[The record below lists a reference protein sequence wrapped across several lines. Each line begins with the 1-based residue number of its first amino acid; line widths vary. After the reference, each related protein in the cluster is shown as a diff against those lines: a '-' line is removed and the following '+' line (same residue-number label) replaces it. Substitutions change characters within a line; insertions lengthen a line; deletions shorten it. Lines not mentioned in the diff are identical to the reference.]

1 MNTIIDVNIQEQQSV
16 FLLNNTEYVTIPLGF
31 QTLSAQCSSNFPP
44 TYDEVDAAINITEE
58 ALEKVQGMFTEFNMV
73 RSSDTQLQSLLDLAF
88 NVQTENDG
96 SRHVVT
102 IEIEQVFE
110 RLSNIIKGLPAS
122 QDVIPA
128 SNEFAAYMLIL
139 REILHHLKMDGVIGK

>member
-16 FLLNNTEYVTIPLGF
+16 FSINETEYVSVPVGF
-31 QTLSAQCSSNFPP
+31 QTLSAQCFSNFPP

-58 ALEKVQGMFTEFNMV
+58 ALQKVQGIFTEFNMV
-73 RSSDTQLQSLLDLAF
+73 RSSDTQLQSILDLAF
-88 NVQTENDG
+88 NVKTETDG
-96 SRHVVT
+96 SRYVAT

-128 SNEFAAYMLIL
+128 SNEFAAYLLIL
-139 REILHHLKMDGVIGK
+139 REILHHLKMKGVIGK